1 MPRFIVYITVI
12 LLPGWVVPIHAASGA
27 ELPAIAQKAL
37 EQNQVNFSATDLE
50 FFEKNIRPILTDRCY
65 KCHSVQEGV
74 SKGGLIMDTRAGLL
88 AGGDTG
94 AAIVP
99 NNVEQSLLIT
109 AVHQTDPYLSMPPK
123 KA

>member
-1 MPRFIVYITVI
+1 MPRFFII
-12 LLPGWVVPIHAASGA
+12 LFIASTAGKMVSLTAASNA

-37 EQNQVNFSATDLE
+37 EQNQVNFSADDLE

-65 KCHSVQEGV
+65 KCHSAQEGV

-99 NNVEQSLLIT
+99 NDIEQSLLIK
-109 AVHQTDPYLSMPPK
+109 AVHQTGS
-123 KA
+123 